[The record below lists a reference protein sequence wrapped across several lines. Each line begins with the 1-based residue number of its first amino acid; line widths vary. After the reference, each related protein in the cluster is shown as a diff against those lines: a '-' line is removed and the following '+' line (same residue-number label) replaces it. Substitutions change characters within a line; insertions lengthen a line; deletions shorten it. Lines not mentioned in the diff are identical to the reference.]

1 MRRDT
6 RRRENSEGKKNIL
19 YIAGSALAVGV
30 IAFAITFV
38 VYGNKMEE
46 QSDIGA
52 GKIAALMQ
60 ETETESRVAS
70 TQMGKTVE
78 ESKNEINNTVSEN
91 TLSNATVNNTV
102 ENNNTIKIQQTNA
115 TTDKRETSNTTKTN
129 KKEITNT
136 ASNNKKEETT
146 KTENKILTF
155 IKPVEG
161 EISKE
166 YAKDNLIYSETLEE
180 WTTHLGIDIKAEKTT
195 VVKASADGKI
205 KSIKNDPRYGLS
217 IIIEHQEGYETLYA
231 NLLTSEFVQVGEE
244 VKQGQSIGT
253 VGSTATFEIADE
265 AHLHFEISK
274 DGECIDPNTLIK

>member
-1 MRRDT
+1 MRRET
-6 RRRENSEGKKNIL
+6 RRRENSDNKKNIL
-19 YIAGSALAVGV
+19 YIAGSVVAIGV

-52 GKIAALMQ
+52 GKIAALVQ
-60 ETETESRVAS
+60 EAEKESQAAS

-78 ESKNEINNTVSEN
+78 ESKNEISNTVSEN
-91 TLSNATVNNTV
+91 SESNTTVNNTV
-102 ENNNTIKIQQTNA
+102 ENSNTIKTQQTNA
-115 TTDKRETSNTTKTN
+115 ATEKKETTNTTVTN
-129 KKEITNT
+129 NKETTNT
-136 ASNNKKEETT
+136 VNNKKEETI
-146 KTENKILTF
+146 KTENKVLTF

-161 EISKE
+161 EICKE
-166 YAKDNLIYSETLEE
+166 YAKDNLIYSETLQE

-195 VVKASADGKI
+195 VVKAAADGKV

-217 IIIEHQEGYETLYA
+217 IIIEHQDGYETLYA

-253 VGSTATFEIADE
+253 VGNTATFEIADE
-265 AHLHFEISK
+265 AHLHFEITK
-274 DGECIDPNTLIK
+274 NGECIDPTGLIK